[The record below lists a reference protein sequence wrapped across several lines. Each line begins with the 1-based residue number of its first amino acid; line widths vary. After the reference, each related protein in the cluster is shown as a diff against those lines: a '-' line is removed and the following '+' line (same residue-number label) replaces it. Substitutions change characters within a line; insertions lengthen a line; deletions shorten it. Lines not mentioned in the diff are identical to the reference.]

1 MPISGTGICSRAK
14 ARAAQ
19 RGFSLLELLVVVA
32 IIGILAGAVVL
43 SLGSLGNDREIKD
56 EIDRL
61 RSVVDLLHEESLMQ
75 SRDYGIMFTS
85 TGYRFYVYD
94 YQQLTWSEPR
104 EDRLLQQHTLRPQ
117 LTVAL
122 VLDGREV
129 ALEPDFESQ
138 DVENPEPQVML
149 LASGE
154 VTPFVLEV
162 SREGNPGRFELTA
175 ELNGELAVAEEDF
188 DSP

>member
-1 MPISGTGICSRAK
+1 V
-14 ARAAQ
+14 Q

-32 IIGILAGAVVL
+32 IIGIMVGAVGL
-43 SLGSLGNDREIKD
+43 SLGTLGNDREIKE
-56 EIDRL
+56 EIGRL
-61 RSVVDLLHEESLMQ
+61 RSMLDLLHEESLMQ
-75 SRDYGIMFTS
+75 SRDFGIMFTA

-94 YQQLTWSEPR
+94 YQNLTWLEPR
-104 EDRLLQQHTLRPQ
+104 DDRLLQEHALRPQ
-117 LTVAL
+117 LTMAL

-129 ALEPDFESQ
+129 ALEPDFQSQ
-138 DVENPEPQVML
+138 DVDTAEPQVML

-154 VTPFVLEV
+154 VTPFVVEV
-162 SREGNPGRFELTA
+162 SREGRPGRFELTA